1 MADMMNTREVAA
13 YLRIKERKVY
23 DLVKTGKIPCT
34 RVTGKWLF
42 PKTVIDLWVVQ
53 NLAQKGDPE
62 IRASPPPII
71 AGSHDP
77 LLDWAVR
84 ESGCGLALMFG
95 GSLDGLRRF
104 ADGEAVACG
113 LHVFDPASG
122 DHNLPTLHRTLA
134 GRPVVAMT
142 WAWRDQGLIVAKGN
156 PKQITGLEPLRA
168 DQPRFV
174 DRQQEAGSRLLFGYL
189 LSEQDLSIS
198 DLNIIAA
205 PALSETEVGLAVA
218 EDRADAG
225 FGVAAVA
232 QQLDLDFVPL
242 ARERYDLVIG
252 RHDFFDKPW
261 QDLLW
266 FARSKRFS
274 ERAKQMG
281 GYDVAETGRIVLN
294 GA

>member
-1 MADMMNTREVAA
+1 MNTREVAA

-62 IRASPPPII
+62 VRQAPPPII

-84 ESGCGLALMFG
+84 ESNCGLALMFG

-104 ADGEAVACG
+104 ADGQAIACG
-113 LHVFDPASG
+113 LHVFDPPSG
-122 DHNLPTLHRTLA
+122 DHNLPTLYRTLA
-134 GRPVVAMT
+134 GRSVIALT

-156 PKQITGLEPLRA
+156 PKAITGLPPLKSH
-168 DQPRFV
+168 QPRFV
-174 DRQQEAGSRLLFGYL
+174 DRQQEAGSRLLFGHL
-189 LSEQDLSIS
+189 LNEQDLSIS

-242 ARERYDLVIG
+242 TRERYDLVIG

-266 FARSKRFS
+266 FTRSERFS

-281 GYDVAETGRIVLN
+281 GYDVAETGCIVLN

>member
-53 NLAQKGDPE
+53 NLAQKGEPE
-62 IRASPPPII
+62 VRQAPPPII

-84 ESGCGLALMFG
+84 ESNCGLALMFG

-113 LHVFDPASG
+113 LHVFDPPSG

-156 PKQITGLEPLRA
+156 PIAITGLAPLKA
-168 DQPRFV
+168 QQPRFV
-174 DRQQEAGSRLLFGYL
+174 DRQQEAGSRLLFGHL
-189 LSEQDLSIS
+189 LGEQDLSIS

-252 RHDFFDKPW
+252 RDDFFDKPW
-261 QDLLW
+261 QELLW
-266 FARSKRFS
+266 FTRAKRFG